1 MSESNEGT
9 SRPSARGTMNDQ
21 SERHSA
27 SSMSHSPH
35 QAASQNDQSLA
46 NAGNHEFENTNTN
59 NNNNILKVYI
69 YTTCGRKS
77 TSRDGSPHAEQ
88 DRNSHEE
95 GGQGQD
101 TRPAHNRPN
110 DFAHHHSVADSRPGP
125 THQQHSFASAHGN
138 NGYNAANG
146 GLQPG
151 PGSARGPQSYPHSH
165 HPGYGSLNNYHP
177 QGHSSGFTFAPGQPY
192 FSSDQAYAAGQSH
205 ETMSGPPRSTANA
218 FHNNFAFG
226 GFPYSTTQHDRR
238 QTGPSSYMQQQVP
251 FGGYLTNM
259 DPSLQLPMNQQ
270 QAASLPVRPQY
281 QMKFANHAQAEAA
294 KHLRHVGWR
303 PPVGHP

>member
-1 MSESNEGT
+1 
-9 SRPSARGTMNDQ
+9 MNDQ

-110 DFAHHHSVADSRPGP
+110 DFAHHYHDLG
-125 THQQHSFASAHGN
+125 QHIN
-138 NGYNAANG
+138 
-146 GLQPG
+146 
-151 PGSARGPQSYPHSH
+151 
-165 HPGYGSLNNYHP
+165 
-177 QGHSSGFTFAPGQPY
+177 
-192 FSSDQAYAAGQSH
+192 
-205 ETMSGPPRSTANA
+205 STASHLLMA
-218 FHNNFAFG
+218 TMD
-226 GFPYSTTQHDRR
+226 TTQP
-238 QTGPSSYMQQQVP
+238 TAVFNLVP
-251 FGGYLTNM
+251 EVLEVLSPTRTRTTLVM
-259 DPSLQLPMNQQ
+259 
-270 QAASLPVRPQY
+270 VR
-281 QMKFANHAQAEAA
+281 
-294 KHLRHVGWR
+294 
-303 PPVGHP
+303 